1 MTRLLRQFDGVLN
14 RRGSIVRGLRWRT
27 HEVNTTVKRH
37 TPIFATLFRT
47 FWRRHSSSIETLDS
61 ESTQLIE
68 PERTTRPHSGRRSQ
82 VLVTSTSLRI
92 PRGDIFAHFELG
104 CRRRGFR
111 AVVPIVDSV
120 PAINQRIVVVRA
132 LETRVR
138 VRLTAHE
145 WVPICEVVPW
155 LVRTDEVDGR
165 DLGTIPLVRRSVP
178 AYMRC

>member
-1 MTRLLRQFDGVLN
+1 MTRLLRQFNGVLD

-27 HEVNTTVKRH
+27 HEVNTTVQWH
-37 TPIFATLFRT
+37 TPIFATLFGTLR
-47 FWRRHSSSIETLDS
+47 RRHSSSVQTLDS

-68 PERTTRPHSGRRSQ
+68 PERTSRLHSGSRGQ

-92 PRGDIFAHFELG
+92 PRSDIFAHFELG
-104 CRRRGFR
+104 RRRRGFR
-111 AVVPIVDSV
+111 AIVPIVDSI

-138 VRLTAHE
+138 VRLTANK
-145 WVPICEVVPW
+145 WMPICEVVPW

-165 DLGTIPLVRRSVP
+165 DLGAIPLVCRSVP
-178 AYMRC
+178 AYMRY